1 MRNLHLRLAVSMA
14 VLALVALG
22 LAACGGG
29 SSSSSGTEAAT
40 TEAAPTE
47 AESQS
52 TSASETSAETVPA
65 PPETPPTEVPI
76 TTPLKAKPPTGK
88 KVVFLQCELP
98 ACQRYVKGLE
108 DAATA
113 LGWSL
118 ETLVFKSE
126 DPASGMQQAISKK
139 PDYIAIT
146 GVPTSVMKPQM
157 AEAAKAGIPV
167 VSCASPEKPEP
178 GGFAAQCGGSL
189 VRMAEYTGAWMINDS
204 GGEAHVLGVTIPIY
218 PVLTSETDW
227 FKGEFT
233 KLCPK
238 CTYEELDITTENL
251 GAGKVPQE
259 VVAYLQAHPGIE
271 YVYNTFGGTPGMPAA
286 LNPAG
291 FSDVKLTG
299 GPGEEATIQEIAKGE
314 QTAWTTNGNE
324 YDAWV
329 MFDAMARL
337 ANGEKISPEYENTI
351 YVDPTWVIASP
362 ASAESLK
369 KYNWSWPG
377 PGNFQQQF
385 QELWKVG

>member
-1 MRNLHLRLAVSMA
+1 VRNLHLRLAVSIA
-14 VLALVALG
+14 VLALAAVG

-29 SSSSSGTEAAT
+29 SSSSSTGAEPAA
-40 TEAAPTE
+40 TE
-47 AESQS
+47 AESKS
-52 TSASETSAETVPA
+52 TTASETAAATVPA
-65 PPETPPTEVPI
+65 PPEAPPTEVPI
-76 TTPLKAKPPTGK
+76 TTPLKSKPPSGK

-108 DAATA
+108 DAAKA

-126 DPASGMQQAISKK
+126 DPASGMQQAISKN

-167 VSCASPEKPEP
+167 ISCASPEKPEP
-178 GGFAAQCGGSL
+178 NGFAAQCGGSL
-189 VRMAEYTGAWMINDS
+189 VRMAEYTGAWIINDS
-204 GGEAHVLGVTIPIY
+204 GGEGHVLGVTIPIY

-227 FKGEFT
+227 FKGKFT
-233 KLCPK
+233 ELCPK
-238 CTYEELDITTENL
+238 CSYEELDITTEHL
-251 GAGKVPQE
+251 GAGSVPQE
-259 VVAYLQAHPGIE
+259 VVGYLQSHPDIE

-337 ANGEKISPEYENTI
+337 AAGEKISKEYEDTI

-362 ASAESLK
+362 ETAESLK
-369 KYNWSWPG
+369 KYGWSWPG

-385 QELWKVG
+385 KDLWKVE